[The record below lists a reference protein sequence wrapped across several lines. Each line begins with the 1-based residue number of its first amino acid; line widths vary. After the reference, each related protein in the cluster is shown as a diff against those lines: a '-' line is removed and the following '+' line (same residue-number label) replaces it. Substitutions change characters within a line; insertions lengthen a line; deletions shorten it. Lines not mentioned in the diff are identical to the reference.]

1 MKRIINSSRRS
12 KQLLVLTLVL
22 TAAAVTFLWPTTKA
36 TAANSATISGQVFND
51 KNGNAVKE
59 AGDSGLNG
67 WTVQILDTSNQ
78 LLASQA
84 TDANGNYSITLPPVP
99 VGSITVRVREVVQA
113 GWQQTTANPADI
125 VVTSTGGTFS
135 GRDFG
140 NFQKISI
147 SGQVFEDQNGDGVKG
162 SLDFGFV
169 NRAVFLDTNGN

>member
-12 KQLLVLTLVL
+12 KQLFVLTFVL
-22 TAAAVTFLWPTTKA
+22 TALAVTFLWPSTKA

-59 AGDSGLNG
+59 AGDSGLAG
-67 WTVQILDTSNQ
+67 WTVQVLDTSNQ
-78 LLASQA
+78 VLAAQT

-99 VGSITVRVREVVQA
+99 VGSITVKVREVVQA
-113 GWQQTTANPADI
+113 GWVQTTSNPADI

-147 SGQVFEDQNGDGVKG
+147 SGH
-162 SLDFGFV
+162 L
-169 NRAVFLDTNGN
+169 